1 MRLTRLKERAA
12 TPCQCDPLPRP
23 IAIASPAMPRS
34 FDLSVESS
42 ASVVQIHSAFSEED
56 YWLARL
62 AAFGGIGRLDSL
74 IIRTDGSVTAV
85 TIADMSDMRH
95 DWLPGLVDDWLL
107 GLIAKLYPGD
117 LKVVHNETWSPIG
130 GGQVRGEVSVAA
142 RGAPGSGLG
151 VVLLAP
157 AQNGSRLKCTV
168 TVEFKVPLVG
178 GKIESFF
185 GRQVVEQIADVQCF
199 TTKWITEHG

>member
-1 MRLTRLKERAA
+1 
-12 TPCQCDPLPRP
+12 
-23 IAIASPAMPRS
+23 MPRS

-42 ASVVQIHSAFSEED
+42 ASVEQIHSAFSEED

-74 IIRTDGSVTAV
+74 IIRTDGSVTVV

-95 DWLPGLVDDWLL
+95 DWLPGLVEDWLP

-117 LKVVHNETWSPIG
+117 LNVVHNETWSPIG

-151 VVLLAP
+151 VALLAP

-168 TVEFKVPLVG
+168 TVEFKVSLVG

-185 GRQVVEQIADVQCF
+185 GRHVVEQIADVQCF
-199 TTKWITEHG
+199 TTKWITEHA

>member
-1 MRLTRLKERAA
+1 
-12 TPCQCDPLPRP
+12 
-23 IAIASPAMPRS
+23 MPRS

-42 ASVVQIHSAFSEED
+42 ASVEQIHSAFSEED

-74 IIRTDGSVTAV
+74 IIRTDGSVTVV

-95 DWLPGLVDDWLL
+95 DWLPWLVDDWLL

-117 LKVVHNETWSPIG
+117 LNVVHNETWSPIG
-130 GGQVRGEVSVAA
+130 GRQVRGEVSVAA

-151 VVLLAP
+151 VALLAP

-185 GRQVVEQIADVQCF
+185 GRQVVEQIADVQRF
-199 TTKWITEHG
+199 TTKWITEHA

>member
-1 MRLTRLKERAA
+1 
-12 TPCQCDPLPRP
+12 
-23 IAIASPAMPRS
+23 MPRS

-42 ASVVQIHSAFSEED
+42 ASVEQIHSAFSEED

-74 IIRTDGSVTAV
+74 IIRTDGSVTVV

-117 LKVVHNETWSPIG
+117 LNVVHNETWSPIG

-151 VVLLAP
+151 VALLAP

-185 GRQVVEQIADVQCF
+185 GRHVVEQIADVQCF
-199 TTKWITEHG
+199 TTKWITEHA